1 MTPARTVA
9 GGNGRAATLS
19 DVAREAGVSLATAS
33 RAINGSTNRS
43 VRADL
48 RERVLDAAARLH
60 YSPNANA
67 QAMARGKTA
76 TLGLIVHDISDPF
89 FSTIAAGVTEAAD
102 AAGLA
107 VTLANTHHDAD
118 RELGFIRTLQNLRA
132 RSIIV
137 VGGRQDDATANARL
151 REALAGYRERGG
163 TAAMVGQPILGV
175 KAVHVDNRGASAA
188 LARALH
194 GLGYRR
200 FAVLGGPARHL
211 TAAERREGFVDAL
224 AELGSPVPDE
234 AVVSSDFVRDGGHAG
249 MKELLGRDLDVEVVF
264 AVNDVMALGAMTA
277 AREAG
282 VDLPTELGFAGFDDI
297 AALRDVTPTLTTV
310 RIDMVEIGR
319 RVTTLA
325 LAESDEPE
333 LVTVSGEVVLRESTP
348 GPR

>member
-1 MTPARTVA
+1 MTPTRTSVA
-9 GGNGRAATLS
+9 GNGRAATLS

-48 RERVLDAAARLH
+48 RERVLAAAAQLN

-67 QAMARGKTA
+67 QAMARGRTA
-76 TLGLIVHDISDPF
+76 TLGLIVHDIADPF

-107 VTLANTHHDAD
+107 VTLANTHHDPE
-118 RELGFIRTLQNLRA
+118 RELGFIQTMQNLRA
-132 RSIIV
+132 RSIIL
-137 VGGRQDDATANARL
+137 VGGRQDDDDANRRL
-151 REALAGYRERGG
+151 QDALAGYQERGG

-175 KAVHVDNRGASAA
+175 SAVHVDNRGASAE

-200 FAVLGGPARHL
+200 FAVVGGPEDHL
-211 TAAERREGFVDAL
+211 TARERREGFREAL
-224 AELGSPVPDE
+224 AELGSPVPDD
-234 AVVSSDFVRDGGHAG
+234 AVVPCAFVRDGGYDG
-249 MKELLGRDLDVEVVF
+249 MRELLARGLDVEAVF
-264 AVNDVMALGAMTA
+264 VVNDVMALGAMTA

-282 VDLPTELGFAGFDDI
+282 LELPRDLAFAGFDDI
-297 AALRDVTPTLTTV
+297 TALRDVTPTLTTV
-310 RIDMVEIGR
+310 AIDMVEIGR
-319 RVTTLA
+319 RVTALA
-325 LAESDEPE
+325 LAEHAEPE
-333 LVTVSGEVVLRESTP
+333 LVVVGGDVVLRESTP